1 MHLNDTSMSS
11 KINESF
17 FLTGFMG
24 TGKSYWSK
32 IWAEEYGLASYDLDT
47 IIETAFAMTVE
58 EIFEKEGEEKFREIE
73 TLNLKKFEN
82 KKGFFL
88 ACGGGTPCF
97 FDNLG
102 WMKNAGTVIYLKASP
117 EFILNRVMDEKEKR
131 PLLKKVN
138 TAELLYFIEK
148 KLGEREKFYL
158 EADHILDAERLIK
171 NSLDFIFEEKD
182 STLTKAS

>member
-1 MHLNDTSMSS
+1 MPLNNIVMSS

-17 FLTGFMG
+17 FLVGFMG

-32 IWAEEYGLASYDLDT
+32 IWAEKYGLASYDLDT
-47 IIETAFAMTVE
+47 IIETAFGMTIE

-82 KKGFFL
+82 KHGFFM

-97 FDNLG
+97 FDNLN

-131 PLLKKVN
+131 PLLKTVN
-138 TAELLYFIEK
+138 TAELLFFIEK
-148 KLGEREKFYL
+148 KLGERKKFYE
-158 EADHILDAERLIK
+158 EAHHILDAANLTK
-171 NSLDFIFEEKD
+171 SSLDFIFEEKD

>member
-1 MHLNDTSMSS
+1 MSS
-11 KINESF
+11 KITESF
-17 FLTGFMG
+17 FLVGFMG

-32 IWAEEYGLASYDLDT
+32 VWAENYGLASYDLDS
-47 IIETAFAMTVE
+47 IIETAFAMTIE
-58 EIFEKEGEEKFREIE
+58 EIFEKEGEVKFREIE

-82 KKGFFL
+82 KKGFFM

-97 FDNLG
+97 FDNLD
-102 WMKNAGTVIYLKASP
+102 WMKSAGTVFYLKASP

-138 TAELLYFIEK
+138 TAELLFFIEK
-148 KLGEREKFYL
+148 KLAEREKFYE
-158 EADHILDAERLIK
+158 EAHHILNAENLTK
-171 NSLDFIFEEKD
+171 NSLDFISEEND

>member
-1 MHLNDTSMSS
+1 MPS
-11 KINESF
+11 KSTDSF

-32 IWAEEYGLASYDLDT
+32 IWAEKYGLASYDLDST
-47 IIETAFAMTVE
+47 IETAFAMTIE
-58 EIFEKEGEEKFREIE
+58 EIFEKEGEDKFREIE

-82 KKGFFL
+82 KKGFFM

-97 FDNLG
+97 FDNLD
-102 WMKNAGTVIYLKASP
+102 WMKNVGIVIYLKASP

-138 TAELLYFIEK
+138 TAELLFFIEK
-148 KLGEREKFYL
+148 KLAEREKFYE
-158 EADHILDAERLIK
+158 EADHILDAEHLTN
-171 NSLDFIFEEKD
+171 NSLDFIFEENN